1 MRKIDRFLLSAA
13 AVIVLSLCSVA
24 ADAHEFWINAKAPE
38 GGVLKADIGF
48 GHGFPDPETIPEDR
62 IAVFEPLNLVTPE
75 GTTAMVQTGS
85 DNFHYEVKADLKKG
99 DYLVIGNYK
108 PTFWAKGPEGWKQ
121 ADKAKYK
128 ELTKADATYAEEAA
142 MFAKLVMNVDGAD
155 GTDLITKP
163 VGQRLELVPQVNPAT
178 VKPGQ
183 RFPVLVL
190 LDGKPAKT
198 AEVKAVYAGFAGMT
212 KDGDPANEYKCFW
225 GRTGLDGIINIIP
238 VKAGYWNA
246 FVQVKIPYA
255 DTAVADET
263 VLVSRLTFTIA
274 E

>member
-1 MRKIDRFLLSAA
+1 MRKFFSVMVAGALFAAFLGATA
-13 AVIVLSLCSVA
+13 E
-24 ADAHEFWINAKAPE
+24 AHEFWVNADYKD
-38 GGVLKADIGF
+38 GLLKADLGY
-48 GHGFPDPETIPEDR
+48 GHEFPDPEVIPDDR
-62 IAVFEPLNLVTPE
+62 THLFEPLKLITPE
-75 GTTAMVQTGS
+75 GATEMTLAGAN
-85 DNFHYEVKADLKKG
+85 NFNYEVKADLKKG

-128 ELTKADATYAEEAA
+128 EMTKADATYAEEAA
-142 MFAKLVMNVDGAD
+142 MYAKLVMNVDGAD

-198 AEVKAVYAGFAGMT
+198 AEVKAVYAGFTGEA
-212 KDGDPANEYKCFW
+212 KDGDPVNEYKCFW

-246 FVQVKIPYA
+246 FVQLSVPYS